1 MTLVKKNNKE
11 DPKFK
16 FNEHVRI
23 PKYENIFA
31 KVYFPNWSEEV
42 FVIERFLNTVL
53 WTFVISDLK
62 DEKIVETFYK
72 NELPKT
78 NQIGIATKIVIEK
91 RW

>member
-1 MTLVKKNNKE
+1 MTLVKKNDKE

-16 FNEHVRI
+16 VNEHVRM

-31 KVYFPNWSEEV
+31 KVYVPNWSEEV
-42 FVIERFLNTVL
+42 FVIERFLNTAL

-78 NQIGIATKIVIEK
+78 NQKGVATKNLIEK